1 MKGWIKLHRRILDNG
16 IIQDADLT
24 RMFVWC
30 ILKANHT
37 KKNFLDIKIEIGSFV
52 TGRSTGSEELNM
64 KPSTFYKKLN
74 QLQKRGYI
82 KLEPNK
88 KFTLVNVCNY
98 NHYQIENEKA
108 PTETIDKRKNKF
120 KEQIKE
126 YIQEV
131 PKHIL
136 TEFFNYWTETN
147 KSGTKMRFEL
157 ERTWSLNLR
166 LKRWVNNGFNKDKN
180 KMPDYFDE
188 VLYKKMDMCS
198 KKEYEKKLKQN
209 GFSYSYNPNSGGK
222 WIKKAG
228 V

>member
-1 MKGWIKLHRRILDNG
+1 MKGWIKLHRQILDNG

-37 KKNFLDIKIEIGSFV
+37 KKDFLDTKIDIGSFA
-52 TGRSTGSEELNM
+52 TGRITGSEELNM

-98 NHYQIENEKA
+98 NQYQIENEKA

-157 ERTWSLNLR
+157 EKTCDVKRR
-166 LKRWVNNGFNKDKN
+166 LKT
-180 KMPDYFDE
+180 
-188 VLYKKMDMCS
+188 
-198 KKEYEKKLKQN
+198 
-209 GFSYSYNPNSGGK
+209 
-222 WIKKAG
+222 WIKNTSKFTG
-228 V
+228 KPIGLQQHNQYQKRNKYSKGNGTNQIGKML